1 MTENEAIDLDKLIED
16 AKVLAK
22 EKDTLART
30 FRNFK
35 DYGNPKSTI
44 TSGAEKAQKEA
55 EQYEHISKLFEELK
69 AYRAIGTID
78 QINEVIHFLD
88 LENDNGLINDMT
100 LLNQY
105 RAIGTIEEFKGLKEK
120 SMARKPRFYAH
131 NYYCTECN
139 NLVGNDE
146 FEWQRFL
153 YCDKCGQKLDWSEK
167 Q

>member
-1 MTENEAIDLDKLIED
+1 MSMTENEAIDLDKLIED

-69 AYRAIGTID
+69 AYRAIGTI
-78 QINEVIHFLD
+78 
-88 LENDNGLINDMT
+88 
-100 LLNQY
+100 
-105 RAIGTIEEFKGLKEK
+105 EEFKALKEK
-120 SMARKPRFYAH
+120 SMARKPLPKGTHKGINNFYCP
-131 NYYCTECN
+131 NCN
-139 NLVGNDE
+139 HPLTNRHEQCELP
-146 FEWQRFL
+146 
-153 YCDKCGQKLDWSEK
+153 YCDICGQRLDWGEEE
-167 Q
+167 